1 MPLGAWNVDAGAG
14 KIDVWTLMHNPL
26 SRATRAESTDPTLGT
41 TEEVQARRPLGRR
54 RWIVGSAAA
63 ALALGGVG
71 IAVAADAHKTV
82 SLDVDGKIIEVDT
95 WAGSVSNL
103 LDELGIE
110 TGERDVVAPA
120 ASSALDDGDAV
131 VVRYGREVTVSD
143 GEGSES
149 VWTTALD
156 AAEVLDSLEQRE
168 AGVHLV
174 ASRSAE
180 RTEIGVRLPLDEAV
194 QVLVEGEVRPVAAG
208 VASVDAALAAADVE
222 LGELDEVLVAERS
235 ADGHEVAA
243 GETGVVTV
251 VVRRVEVT
259 EKASTKKIAHT
270 TETVKDSSRYTD
282 QPTIVRTAGKDGVRT
297 TVHRIRTVDGD
308 VVEKEKISEKV
319 TKKPVTEVKVVGT
332 KKRPVVT
339 PSTPSSS
346 GSSSSTPS
354 KAQGTAPS
362 GTVWARLAQC
372 ESGGRANAVS
382 PSGAY
387 HGLYQFS
394 VSTWRS
400 VGGSGLPSQASAAE
414 QTKRAKILQARS
426 GWGQW
431 PHCSAK
437 LGLR

>member
-1 MPLGAWNVDAGAG
+1 
-14 KIDVWTLMHNPL
+14 MHNPL

-41 TEEVQARRPLGRR
+41 TEEVHARRPLRR
-54 RWIVGSAAA
+54 RPWIVGTTAV

-82 SLDVDGKIIEVDT
+82 SLDVDGKIVEVDT
-95 WAGSVSNL
+95 WAGSVGNL
-103 LDELGIE
+103 LDELSID
-110 TGERDVVAPA
+110 TGERDVVAPGA
-120 ASSALDDGDAV
+120 ASSLGDGDTI
-131 VVRYGREVTVSD
+131 VVRYGREVTVFD
-143 GEGSES
+143 GEENES

-174 ASRSAE
+174 ASRSSP

-194 QVLVEGEVRPVAAG
+194 QVLVEGKVHPVAPG
-208 VASVDAALAAADVE
+208 VADVDAALAAADVE

-235 ADGHEVAA
+235 SDGHEVAA
-243 GETGVVTV
+243 GEAGVVTV

-259 EKASTKKIAHT
+259 EKTSTKKIAHE
-270 TETVKDSSRYTD
+270 TETRKDSARYTD

-319 TKKPVTEVKVVGT
+319 TTKPVTEIKVVGT
-332 KKRPVVT
+332 KKRPVAT
-339 PSTPSSS
+339 PSRSTSS
-346 GSSSSTPS
+346 
-354 KAQGTAPS
+354 KDQGTAPS
-362 GTVWARLAQC
+362 GTVWQSLAQC

-382 PSGAY
+382 ASGAY

-394 VSTWRS
+394 IATWRS
-400 VGGSGLPSQASAAE
+400 VGGKGLPSQASAAE